1 MIHLDTSFLI
11 RALVAGSGEDR
22 RLRSWLERR
31 IPLAVSAIAWAEF
44 LCGPI
49 SSAQQTLGARVVGAP
64 VSFGA
69 LDARLAAS
77 LFNGSGRRRGTL
89 ADCMIAAVA
98 IRAEAQLA
106 TADPRG
112 FAGFQAEGLDLATDE

>member
-1 MIHLDTSFLI
+1 VIHLHTSFLV
-11 RALVAGSGEDR
+11 RALVPGSGEDR

-49 SSAQQTLGARVVGAP
+49 SSAQQALAARVVGEP
-64 VSFGA
+64 VPFDA
-69 LDARLAAS
+69 ADARLAAS

-106 TADPRG
+106 TADPRD
-112 FAGFQAEGLDLATDE
+112 FAGFQAEGLGLKTDE